1 MNIIFRKIFCKI
13 ILLSIF
19 YPFNTFSQEKKL
31 IEIIEAGKFSR
42 DEENFP
48 KANILSKGNN
58 FRVKLYHDGATI
70 ISDKTFFYS
79 KENKFIAN
87 GSVWLKQGDSL
98 ELKSDYLNYD
108 GNKGKAKAW
117 GEVVLIQPDMTLK
130 TDTLYLDRV
139 LNIAYY
145 DSKGIIDDKEN
156 ILIDYKKKKLKFL
169 LGIKNKI

>member
-1 MNIIFRKIFCKI
+1 MNIILRNIFCKI

-19 YPFNTFSQEKKL
+19 YPIDTFSQEKKL

-79 KENKFIAN
+79 KE
-87 GSVWLKQGDSL
+87 SL
-98 ELKSDYLNYD
+98 QVNVLFCMIFCSILLMVELL
-108 GNKGKAKAW
+108 
-117 GEVVLIQPDMTLK
+117 
-130 TDTLYLDRV
+130 
-139 LNIAYY
+139 
-145 DSKGIIDDKEN
+145 
-156 ILIDYKKKKLKFL
+156 
-169 LGIKNKI
+169 

>member
-1 MNIIFRKIFCKI
+1 MNIILRKIFCKI

-19 YPFNTFSQEKKL
+19 YPLNTFSQEKKL

-79 KENKFIAN
+79 KENK
-87 GSVWLKQGDSL
+87 
-98 ELKSDYLNYD
+98 
-108 GNKGKAKAW
+108 
-117 GEVVLIQPDMTLK
+117 
-130 TDTLYLDRV
+130 
-139 LNIAYY
+139 
-145 DSKGIIDDKEN
+145 
-156 ILIDYKKKKLKFL
+156 
-169 LGIKNKI
+169 